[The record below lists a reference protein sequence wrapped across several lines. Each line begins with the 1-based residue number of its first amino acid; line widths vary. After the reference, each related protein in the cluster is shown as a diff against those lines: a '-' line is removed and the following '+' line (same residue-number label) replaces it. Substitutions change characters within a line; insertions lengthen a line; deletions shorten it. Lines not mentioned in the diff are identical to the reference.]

1 MISVLGLEAMVLP
14 ALALTCVAPV
24 VLIYLV
30 LRDIKE
36 NSLW

>member
-1 MISVLGLEAMVLP
+1 MISALGLAAFVMP
-14 ALALTCVAPV
+14 ALALTCVAPI

-30 LRDIKE
+30 LRDVKE